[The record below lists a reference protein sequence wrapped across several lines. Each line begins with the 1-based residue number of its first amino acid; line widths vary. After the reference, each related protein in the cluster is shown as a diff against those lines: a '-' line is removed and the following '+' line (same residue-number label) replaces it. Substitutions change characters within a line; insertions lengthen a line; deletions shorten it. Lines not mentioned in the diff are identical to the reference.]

1 MTAKTIQKP
10 LVSVIIPVYNMEQY
24 LAETIESVLQS
35 TYPEFEIILV
45 DDESSDKSVE
55 ITREYAEKDTRVKC
69 FTQQNGGAA
78 AARNHAIRKSSGE
91 YILPVDADD
100 KIATDYI
107 EKAVEVLIHQPK
119 VKVVGSNAVF
129 FGEKEGIW
137 ILPEFDLK
145 LLARKNLINNC
156 SMYRKADW
164 EQAGGY
170 CEQLRGREDWD
181 FWISMLKDG
190 GEVHRLSMTGL
201 YYRIRKNSKRVLAR
215 KWKKELIDT
224 LNERHATFF
233 QKQLGG
239 KLRYFREMSRFINFF
254 NKS

>member
-1 MTAKTIQKP
+1 MSVTSPHLP
-10 LVSVIIPVYNMEQY
+10 LVSVIIPVYNMEKY
-24 LAETIESVLQS
+24 LAETIDSVLES
-35 TYPEFEIILV
+35 TYPEVEIILV
-45 DDESSDKSVE
+45 DDGSSDNSVE
-55 ITREYAEKDTRVKC
+55 IAQKYADNNSRIKC
-69 FTQQNGGAA
+69 FTQQNAGAA
-78 AARNHAIRKSSGE
+78 AARNHAIRKAAGA

-100 KIATDYI
+100 KIAADYI
-107 EKAVEVLIHQPK
+107 EKAVEVLIHNPA

-129 FGEKEGIW
+129 FGEKEGVW

-156 SMYRKADW
+156 SMYRKNDW
-164 EQAGGY
+164 EKAGGY

-190 GEVHRLSMTGL
+190 GKVHRLPITGL

-224 LNERHATFF
+224 LNERHAAFF

-254 NKS
+254 IQS